1 VIIEDRTGTDPTHEE
16 LRSTLD
22 GLFVGSLTLAG
33 LFMDAS
39 WRAIQRPRRFG
50 WLKSAV
56 CALVATACMDRA
68 EWAVRFRTR
77 FDGDA

>member
-1 VIIEDRTGTDPTHEE
+1 
-16 LRSTLD
+16 
-22 GLFVGSLTLAG
+22 
-33 LFMDAS
+33 MDAS

-50 WLKSAV
+50 WFKSAV
-56 CALVATACMDRA
+56 CALVVTACMDRA